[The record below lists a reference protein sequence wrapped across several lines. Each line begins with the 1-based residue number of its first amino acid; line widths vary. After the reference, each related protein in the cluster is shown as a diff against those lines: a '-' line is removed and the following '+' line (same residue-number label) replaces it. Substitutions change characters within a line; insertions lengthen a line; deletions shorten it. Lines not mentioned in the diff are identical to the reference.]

1 MDEIRGLVPLSDPLR
16 ATPAKVVPL
25 ERRGARA
32 LERYRMQANTS
43 LNFPGGGIRVVE
55 EPEAEQVNYPRLK
68 SEA

>member
-43 LNFPGGGIRVVE
+43 LNFPGQLPPTEVGGMK
-55 EPEAEQVNYPRLK
+55 A
-68 SEA
+68 SELTSLSHQA

>member
-1 MDEIRGLVPLSDPLR
+1 
-16 ATPAKVVPL
+16 VVPL

-55 EPEAEQVNYPRLK
+55 EPEAAQV
-68 SEA
+68 EGV